1 VEYYCYDRIQPGLH
15 LDDNDFD
22 PDKLWPGKK

>member
-1 VEYYCYDRIQPGLH
+1 VKLH

-22 PDKLWPGKK
+22 NIL